1 MKTKVAGLD
10 LAALERNCC
19 GYAIIDLGLSKLVR
33 LKCLYKDEEIVA
45 SVLADNVKV
54 VSVDS
59 PIAREPRLRAVDRAA
74 IKLGFRVLPPNLG
87 YMSKLTIRGWN
98 LYERLT
104 SAGVTVIETHPK
116 SAMKSSKVSSVVD
129 LARRLGVDL
138 DKYES
143 KRLRKDLRDAIIA
156 ALVALCYVR
165 GDCVSQIIA
174 EDGVI
179 YLIKPLLQ

>member
-19 GYAIIDLGLSKLVR
+19 GYAVIDLELSRLVG
-33 LKCLYKDEEIVA
+33 LKCLYEDEEIVA
-45 SVLADNVKV
+45 SILTDNVKV

-74 IKLGFRVLPPNLG
+74 MKLGFRVLPPNLG

-104 SAGVTVIETHPK
+104 SVGVIVIETHPR
-116 SAMKSSKVSSVVD
+116 SALKSSKAGSVVD

-138 DKYES
+138 GEYES
-143 KRLRKDLRDAIIA
+143 RRLRKDLRDAIVA
-156 ALVALCYVR
+156 ALVSLCYVR
-165 GDCVSQIIA
+165 GDCVSQIVA
-174 EDGVI
+174 EDGAI
-179 YLIKPLLQ
+179 YLIKPLFQ